1 MNVRRFVFVFVACGV
16 SLEKMRWRRRA
27 RVVLP
32 LLEGPEMAIMVV
44 FCLSG
49 GGGILGCGRWGIG
62 KGSNG

>member
-44 FCLSG
+44 FCL
-49 GGGILGCGRWGIG
+49 
-62 KGSNG
+62 